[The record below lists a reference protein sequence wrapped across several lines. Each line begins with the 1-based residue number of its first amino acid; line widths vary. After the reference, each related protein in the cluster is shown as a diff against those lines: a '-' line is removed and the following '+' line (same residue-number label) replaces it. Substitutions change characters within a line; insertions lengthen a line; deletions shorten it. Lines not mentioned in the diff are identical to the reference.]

1 MKVLIDTNILLWILF
16 DGDELN
22 IINDEEIEIIVSSIS
37 LFEISLK
44 YSLNKLELKNITP
57 YKIPELLLDNGYEI
71 DNIDYKSFSTFYKL
85 PNEIHKDPFDRLIIW
100 ESIIKQYYLLRLTL
114 LIKYFRLFFE
124 RKINNV
130 GNEIKK

>member
-114 LIKYFRLFFE
+114 LINYFRLFFE

-130 GNEIKK
+130 KNEIKK

>member
-44 YSLNKLELKNITP
+44 YLLNKLELKNITP

-114 LIKYFRLFFE
+114 LINYFRLFFE

-130 GNEIKK
+130 KNEIKK

>member
-1 MKVLIDTNILLWILF
+1 MKVLIDKNILLWILF

-44 YSLNKLELKNITP
+44 YLLNKLELKNITP

-114 LIKYFRLFFE
+114 LINYFRLFFE

-130 GNEIKK
+130 KNEIKK